1 MKKNPHRGVKEIM
14 KLKAIDLWEVE
25 RPLRGPTDR
34 LPVEE

>member
-14 KLKAIDLWEVE
+14 KLKAINLWEGWLVGDE
-25 RPLRGPTDR
+25 PPDR